1 MAMHAC
7 ALVAWERNQKAP
19 ANGDVLVVLL
29 KVGALMAAAAAAA
42 GPSGIPAHWKAR
54 VARMSELEATVA
66 ELAEQRV
73 VIEVL

>member
-7 ALVAWERNQKAP
+7 ALVAWKCIQKAP
-19 ANGDVLVVLL
+19 ANSDVTVVLL
-29 KVGALMAAAAAAA
+29 KVGALMAAAAG
-42 GPSGIPAHWKAR
+42 GPNGIPAQWKAR